1 MSQFLSKCTAIAMV
15 DAAANLLAGNLVAFP
30 TETVYGLGADACN
43 ANAVARIYSV
53 KGRPADHPLI
63 VHVAS
68 MESLGDWADDVPGY
82 AISLARDFWPGPMTL
97 IMKRSELAG
106 DFVTGGQDTVGVR
119 VPDHPVAL
127 GLLEAFARAGGRGVA
142 APSANR
148 FGNVSPTTAQ
158 AVADELSEYLA
169 DADQILDGG
178 PCEVGV
184 ESTIIDCTGDVPRVL
199 RPGAVTAEMIEESTG
214 LIVGD
219 SAVVTGGSVDEEE
232 IRVSGSLDSHYAPV
246 ATVVLDRAPSPGE
259 GFIARA
265 GVMAGAGVVRL
276 ASPQNDE
283 DFARIL
289 YSALRAADQQGL
301 QTVVV
306 AQPDGDGIAI
316 AIRDRLKRAAYE
328 NPSGTLNEKIGFKG
342 EVIELPE

>member
-1 MSQFLSKCTAIAMV
+1 MSQFLSKCTATLMV

-43 ANAVARIYSV
+43 ADAVARIYSV

-68 MESLGDWADDVPGY
+68 MEGLGDWADDVPGY

-127 GLLEAFARAGGRGVA
+127 GLLEAFARAGGKGVA

-158 AVADELSEYLA
+158 AVADELSAYLGE
-169 DADQILDGG
+169 ADQILDGG

-184 ESTIIDCTGDVPRVL
+184 ESTIIDCTGDEPRIL
-199 RPGAVTAEMIEESTG
+199 RPGAVTVAMIEESTG
-214 LIVGD
+214 LVVGD
-219 SAVVTGGSVDEEE
+219 SLAADGSAVDEVQ

-246 ATVVLDRAPSPGE
+246 ATVVLDQSPVAGQ
-259 GFIARA
+259 GFIA
-265 GVMAGAGVVRL
+265 MADVATTDGVVRL
-276 ASPQNDE
+276 AAPKTDE
-283 DFARIL
+283 EFARVL
-289 YSALRAADQQGL
+289 YAALRAADEQGL

-306 AQPDGDGIAI
+306 AQPAGDGIAI
-316 AIRDRLKRAAYE
+316 AIRDRLKRAAH
-328 NPSGTLNEKIGFKG
+328 K
-342 EVIELPE
+342 